1 MDIVR
6 LEGHDQI
13 REFIDPLMSRTYYFK
28 HIVPSL
34 RPILF
39 RRSYRPRLK
48 AGETPGGSKP
58 RYWTYT
64 NLVQIFLLKAGKV

>member
-13 REFIDPLMSRTYYFK
+13 REFIDPQMSESYYFR
-28 HIVPSL
+28 HIAPQL
-34 RPILF
+34 KPILF
-39 RRSYRPRLK
+39 IRTYRPRLK
-48 AGETPGGSKP
+48 DGEAPGGSKA

-64 NLVQIFLLKAGKV
+64 NLVQTFLLRVGKV